1 VCPVLHNSAKL
12 LHIQTKDLEISVSHP
27 LRTSVPDAQALCAML
42 RWRILIFLNV
52 NLRHF
57 CARLRKWF
65 GRSRC
70 GRDNLSSTPCGVILF
85 FLAAIGRQ
93 WRAPPFPPRRKQKTS
108 RYRCLQLERCRGK
121 LIHTRASAAT
131 REKRAWQEK
140 TAQQQKRWQFRKS
153 WTPFGSIRE
162 SAKCTPSF
170 LLPEQIRAAQGLSNA
185 HAPNFRIQ

>member
-1 VCPVLHNSAKL
+1 MCPVVHNSAKL
-12 LHIQTKDLEISVSHP
+12 VHIQLKNLEISVSHP

-140 TAQQQKRWQFRKS
+140 QHSNRSVGSSENRGLHLAASGKAQ
-153 WTPFGSIRE
+153 
-162 SAKCTPSF
+162 
-170 LLPEQIRAAQGLSNA
+170 NA
-185 HAPNFRIQ
+185 HLHFCFPNKYARHKV